1 MHSDFAR
8 FAARFCIK
16 IVLFG
21 VVCVIIFFIQL
32 PRHYYLDLV
41 GSSAHSKIRW
51 NDAKL
56 NSMSSLD
63 SATIFLGSSI
73 CMNGIND
80 SLLNTWNGSKDKYIN
95 MGISGPCYA
104 LESSFIAD
112 ILERRKL
119 RPERVLLCFKGDAFG
134 SQIHCMYAIV
144 AKTREIIESIRF
156 GNTHYLANIFQRIA
170 WNLNFV
176 TRHLKFHSGGEKS
189 IENSPFGFVAK
200 KPKDSIIVENL
211 YASVK
216 TDTEMNLNALKL
228 RSEGQELPWKSRI
241 YVTIID
247 VIKNYHFQ
255 RNMFARMTEHLDK
268 HSIPYDILIYPNLVS
283 ARLNQSEIMANY
295 IKHTF
300 KAIDY
305 SKHRVIA
312 ANDTAFGNSR
322 YYVDMN
328 HLNARGA
335 ELYTHCIYNELH

>member
-8 FAARFCIK
+8 FNSGFFIK

-21 VVCVIIFFIQL
+21 VVSMIIFFIQL
-32 PRHYYLDLV
+32 PRDYYLDLV
-41 GSSAHSKIRW
+41 KSSSHSKIRW
-51 NDAKL
+51 NDTKL
-56 NSMSSLD
+56 NSMNSLD
-63 SATIFLGSSI
+63 STTLFLGSSI

-80 SLLNTWNGSKDKYIN
+80 SLLNTWCSSKDKFIN

-104 LESSFIAD
+104 IESSFIAD

-119 RPERVLLCFKGDAFG
+119 RPERVLLCFKGDAIG
-134 SQIHCMYAIV
+134 SHIHSMYAIL
-144 AKTREIIESIRF
+144 AKTSEIIESIQY

-176 TRHLKFHSGGEKS
+176 TRHLKFQSDGQTS
-189 IENSPFGFVAK
+189 TENSSFGFKAQK
-200 KPKDSIIVENL
+200 HQDSYIVENL

-216 TDTEMNLNALKL
+216 KDSEMNLNALQL
-228 RSEGQELPWKSRI
+228 RSEGKQLPWKSRL
-241 YVTIID
+241 YVSIID

-255 RNMFARMTEHLDK
+255 RNMFARMTKNLDE
-268 HSIPYDILIYPNLVS
+268 HSIPYDILVYPNLVS
-283 ARLNQSEIMANY
+283 ARSNQSEIMANY
-295 IKHTF
+295 IKQTF
-300 KAIDY
+300 KTIDY

-312 ANDTAFGNSR
+312 ANDTAFRNSD

-335 ELYTHCIYNELH
+335 ELYTHYIYNELH